1 MATSIPDKRKTSLN
15 IVENLFDSQKEFVVL
30 GLCGKTGSGVSTVSD
45 ILAKN
50 FEELHLPQPCE
61 ECNAKIEKTEY
72 RILYNFAK
80 ENWKSFYKIK
90 TSSLII
96 ATAIFNGAEKF
107 KKYLFEFANFS
118 ENIVVDKLESRIH
131 DIIHNSFYSDSS
143 EEMIRIEFDDICK
156 KINFKTEMTSFNN
169 EFANYNLEIK
179 GNGDKYYLE
188 ANANDINELFFKYK
202 DLRLDKSGFNSFLIY
217 DVLYKYIYTILPE
230 RCSKFWYDLNLEI
243 KMNLKTTALQDMGNN
258 LRITKNDP
266 FYNKDKS
273 DFTDDGYCGIAELIN
288 ISIKLLRDYKSK
300 KTALMK
306 KLSEKIDGSELKEER
321 RAFIV
326 IDSIKNPFES
336 MYLKKR
342 YSNYY
347 LLAVYT
353 DEKCRI
359 ERLEHDYHLE
369 LKEINAIDIT
379 EQLSAFKKIQKDYK
393 EWQKANG
400 ETAENIISKLLKS
413 ENTSEEQEAKS
424 EEESKKSKESENAEK
439 DTEKDAEYNL
449 NNNVL
454 KGCEKM
460 FYLVNKMSKLDV
472 DSTYPFIMQNVEDC
486 IESADIFINNE
497 DDSNSYLKLKK
508 KMLRYV
514 SLIMYPGLVLPT
526 DVERC
531 MQVANTAKSCSGC
544 ISRQVGSVI
553 TDNEFNLKSI
563 GWNQQP
569 KDQVP
574 CLYRDLNELSNHCN
588 PKAYSDYEND
598 DKDEFQKG
606 IKKSVEEYYD
616 TDNCNLKKKGRSVSY
631 CFKDIYN
638 EITNAKNQ
646 VHTRALHAEETAFL
660 NLNSS
665 GINGIKDGYLFTTS
679 SPCELC
685 SKKAMYMGI
694 SKIFYIQPYP
704 GISNNHVLSAGS
716 IEGRPKKEL
725 FTGAIGRAYTQ
736 LYTPLLPKKD
746 ELELWMGHKVST
758 KDYIM
763 PNEKQEDKNGN

>member
-1 MATSIPDKRKTSLN
+1 MAADICEKGKNSLN

-30 GLCGKTGSGVSTVSD
+30 GLCGKTGSGVSTVSN
-45 ILAKN
+45 ILTKN
-50 FEELHLPQPCE
+50 FEELQLPLPGE
-61 ECNAKIEKTEY
+61 ESEAKIEETEY
-72 RILYNFAK
+72 RILHNFA
-80 ENWKSFYKIK
+80 ERNWKNFYKIK
-90 TSSLII
+90 TSSLIVS
-96 ATAIFNGAEKF
+96 TAINKDAESF
-107 KKYLFEFANFS
+107 TNYLFSFTKQS
-118 ENIVVDKLESRIH
+118 ENIVVDKLEERIH
-131 DIIHNSFYSDSS
+131 DIIENSFYSDKP
-143 EEMIRIEFDDICK
+143 EKMIKIEFDDISD
-156 KINFKTEMTSFNN
+156 KIDIENEAEVFNR
-169 EFANYNLEIK
+169 EIK
-179 GNGDKYYLE
+179 NHITNSSIQKNGDKYYFE
-188 ANANDINELFFKYK
+188 TTVSNINALFFKYK
-202 DLRLDKSGFNSFLIY
+202 ELRLSKSGFESFLIY
-217 DVLYKYIYTILPE
+217 YILYKYIYHILPE
-230 RCSKFWYDLNLEI
+230 ICSKFWYDLNHEI
-243 KMNLKTTALQDMGNN
+243 KLNLKTNALQDMGNK
-258 LRITKNDP
+258 LRITKNNP
-266 FYNKDKS
+266 LS
-273 DFTDDGYCGIAELIN
+273 DCEFTKDGYCGIAELIN

-300 KTALMK
+300 KTELMK
-306 KLSEKIDGSELKEER
+306 KQNSEIKESVLTEER

-353 DEKCRI
+353 DEKCRK
-359 ERLEHDYHLE
+359 ERLEHNYHLE
-369 LKEINAIDIT
+369 LKDIQSIDIT

-393 EWQKANG
+393 AWQKAYG
-400 ETAENIISKLLKS
+400 ETAKNITSKLLKGNADS
-413 ENTSEEQEAKS
+413 ETEPKTPADTSDEE
-424 EEESKKSKESENAEK
+424 KEKQNHAEK
-439 DTEKDAEYNL
+439 ELIDD
-449 NNNVL
+449 VL
-454 KGCEKM
+454 KGCEKIL
-460 FYLVNKMSKLDV
+460 YLVNGMSKLNA

-531 MQVANTAKSCSGC
+531 MQIANTAKSCSGC

-574 CLYRDLNELSNHCN
+574 CLYRDLNELSNHYN

-598 DKDEFQKG
+598 DKDKFQ
-606 IKKSVEEYYD
+606 IDVKKAVEEYYGT
-616 TDNCNLKKKGRSVSY
+616 TDCILKEKGRSISY

-638 EITNAKNQ
+638 EITNNKNQ

-660 NLNSS
+660 NLNST

-716 IEGRPKKEL
+716 VDGRPEKEL

-758 KDYIM
+758 KDYIK
-763 PNEKQEDKNGN
+763 PAKKEEDKNAD